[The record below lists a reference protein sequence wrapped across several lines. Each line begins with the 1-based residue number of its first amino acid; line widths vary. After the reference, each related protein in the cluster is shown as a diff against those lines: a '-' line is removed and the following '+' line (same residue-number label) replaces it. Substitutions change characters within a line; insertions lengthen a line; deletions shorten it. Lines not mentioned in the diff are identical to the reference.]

1 MSDVLI
7 TTSVDAEI
15 VDTVNKASKLYIVF
29 HRVLSAAWSKE
40 LVELVHLISEVG
52 EVSG

>member
-1 MSDVLI
+1 MGDVLI
-7 TTSVDAEI
+7 TTSVDAEV

-40 LVELVHLISEVG
+40 LVELVHLISEVRKVMG
-52 EVSG
+52 